1 MGDFQTIASL
11 IDLSGKRGIVT
22 GGLKGIGQAITA
34 RLVESGAKVLVA
46 DSDPS
51 INEIKDTEQ
60 ISYKYCDITDQND
73 LSSTIQ
79 RASDDTGIDFLV
91 NNAGIF
97 PTTGPIE
104 HVTDVFVSR
113 MLEVN
118 VRAQYSAS
126 REAANYLRK
135 GGAIVNIASIAAL
148 RGGANISAY
157 STSKAAIVGLT
168 QSFAQEL
175 GRKGI
180 RVNAIAPGIIDTPGV
195 QEQLQ
200 PLKEGG
206 LDIESA
212 ITANPL
218 RLTGDPDY
226 IARSALFLISDL
238 SAFVTG
244 HILVVD
250 GGSTA

>member
-1 MGDFQTIASL
+1 MGDFKTIASL

-79 RASDDTGIDFLV
+79 SASGNTGIDFLV

-104 HVTDVFVSR
+104 QVTDEFVSR

-126 REAANYLRK
+126 REAANCLRK

-148 RGGANISAY
+148 KGGANISAY

>member
-79 RASDDTGIDFLV
+79 SASDNTGIDFLV

-104 HVTDVFVSR
+104 QVTDEFVSR

-250 GGSTA
+250 GGSSA

>member
-79 RASDDTGIDFLV
+79 SASGNTGIDFLV

-104 HVTDVFVSR
+104 HVTDEFVSR

-148 RGGANISAY
+148 RVGANISAY